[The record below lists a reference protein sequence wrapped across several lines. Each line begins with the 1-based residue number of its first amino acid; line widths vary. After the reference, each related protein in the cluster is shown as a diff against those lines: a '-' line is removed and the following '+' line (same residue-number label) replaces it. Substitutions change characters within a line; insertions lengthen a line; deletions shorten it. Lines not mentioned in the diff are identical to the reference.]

1 MADTASLIV
10 RVSSTGVDKTTSQ
23 LNGLTKAAGAAAA
36 AVVSLETAKQV
47 FSALVDSQR
56 NFDKLNSGLI
66 TMTGS
71 AENAAKA
78 FSVLQQFAKETPYG
92 LNQAVEGFTKLV
104 ALGLNPSKEALI
116 SYGNTA
122 AAMGKDLN
130 QMIEA
135 VADASTFEFERLK
148 EFGIKSSQQADTV
161 SFTFRGVTTTVK
173 KNSEEIQKYLLNI
186 GNTDFAGA
194 METRS
199 KTLDGQ
205 LSSLAD
211 SFDGLVL
218 AVAQSGFGDAV
229 GEQAAK
235 AEDAISALTDAIA
248 SNEIAAT
255 LQDWVTLFNE
265 SFKFISDA
273 LNDLAYDTEDKSVDM
288 SDSLGT
294 IPDAIREWLPD
305 IQQTF
310 HEVIAWFQ
318 RIDDYAVAL
327 GQTLAD
333 VFDPSK
339 TAALTF
345 KNLTAE
351 ADAAYAASIK
361 RAEAESQAIT
371 NRSKQ
376 RKKEIEEQ
384 RKQYDERKKQ
394 EIDLAS
400 LVNKKGGTGGAGNTN
415 DKDAKAAAKKAEQ
428 LRKQAQDYLDTL
440 ARQNND
446 ELKAIDAQEQ
456 QKLKEAAKYRKEG
469 ALTAEEYEK
478 AKTAIVLQYGQ
489 KRQDALDKELA
500 EEQKKLQQGV
510 AVLASID
517 PIANLQLERQKR
529 LAVIEEYE
537 AQENSVHEVAL
548 QARAELDKQYN
559 DGLAAAA
566 EERFRNQSE
575 WNNMLMDSLDAVG
588 TSASS
593 SIVGLINGTQ
603 TASEAMANLGNAIL
617 SSVVSGLTQMGVE
630 YLKNMII
637 GQTASAATIATAS
650 ATGAA
655 IAAAYAPAAAM
666 ASLASFGANSA
677 PAMAGITTTVASTQ
691 ALALTGFREQGGQMN
706 AGGSY
711 LVGERGPEII
721 KMAGAGRA
729 VNASQTR
736 QQLNGNNSG
745 NSGPSNVTIVN
756 NTSSQIGNVSTEQ
769 DDEGRLR
776 IIIEE
781 QVAAS
786 LQNSNSK
793 ISKARKAT
801 RNAPGFK

>member
-229 GEQAAK
+229 GEQAAT
-235 AEDAISALTDAIA
+235 AEDAITALTDAIA

-255 LQDWVTLFNE
+255 LQDWATLFNE

-273 LNDLAYDTEDKSVDM
+273 LNDLAYDTEDKSADM

-400 LVNKKGGTGGAGNTN
+400 LVNKKGGTGGTGNTN

-456 QKLKEAAKYRKEG
+456 QKLAKAKEFYSQG
-469 ALTAEEYEK
+469 ALSLKEYEK
-478 AKTAIVLQYGQ
+478 AKTAIVL
-489 KRQDALDKELA
+489 
-500 EEQKKLQQGV
+500 
-510 AVLASID
+510 
-517 PIANLQLERQKR
+517 
-529 LAVIEEYE
+529 E
-537 AQENSVHEVAL
+537 AG
-548 QARAELDKQYN
+548 QARQEELDKREKDRQEKQQKGDDFMAQIMGQN
-559 DGLAAAA
+559 ATELELLDIQEQQKLAVADKYR
-566 EERFRNQSE
+566 EQ
-575 WNNMLMDSLDAVG
+575 
-588 TSASS
+588 
-593 SIVGLINGTQ
+593 GLINEERYQ
-603 TASEAMANLGNAIL
+603 AALNAINEQYATKRAEAL
-617 SSVVSGLTQMGVE
+617 GSSFGDMAANA
-630 YLKNMII
+630 K
-637 GQTASAATIATAS
+637 TAFGEASTAYKAFAIAQATIATYTS
-650 ATGAA
+650 AIEAYKSTAA
-655 IAAAYAPAAAM
+655 IPVVGPFLAPVAAATAVAAG
-666 ASLASFGANSA
+666 LANIAKIRSA
-677 PAMAGITTTVASTQ
+677 
-691 ALALTGFREQGGQMN
+691 REQGGQLS
-706 AGGSY
+706 AGQASTIA
-711 LVGERGPEII
+711 ERGKPEVI
-721 KMAGAGRA
+721 MPAGASRVRTA
-729 VNASQTR
+729 
-736 QQLNGNNSG
+736 QQMKEIMGQNGG
-745 NSGPSNVTIVN
+745 NSGGDNVTIVN
-756 NTSSQIGNVSTEQ
+756 NTTGRVDSAVTER

-776 IIIEE
+776 IIISET
-781 QVAAS
+781 VAS
-786 LQNSNSK
+786 QLQDNNSP
-793 ISKARKAT
+793 ISKARRST
-801 RNAPGFK
+801 RGQPGY

>member
-229 GEQAAK
+229 GEQAAMV
-235 AEDAISALTDAIA
+235 EDAVTALTDAIA

-255 LQDWVTLFNE
+255 LQDWATLFNE

-273 LNDLAYDTEDKSVDM
+273 LNDLAYDTEDKSADM

-371 NRSKQ
+371 DRSKQ

-400 LVNKKGGTGGAGNTN
+400 LVNKKGGTGGTGNAD
-415 DKDAKAAAKKAEQ
+415 DKAAKAAAKKAEQ
-428 LRKQAQDYLDTL
+428 LRNQAQDYLDTL

-456 QKLKEAAKYRKEG
+456 QKLAKAKEFYNQG
-469 ALTAEEYEK
+469 ALSLKEYEQ
-478 AKTAIVLQYGQ
+478 AKTAIVLEAGQ
-489 KRQDALDKELA
+489 KRQDELDK
-500 EEQKKLQQGV
+500 
-510 AVLASID
+510 
-517 PIANLQLERQKR
+517 RQK
-529 LAVIEEYE
+529 E
-537 AQENSVHEVAL
+537 AQEKQQKGDDFMAQIMGQNATELELLDIQEQQKLAVADKYREQGL
-548 QARAELDKQYN
+548 ISEKQYQ
-559 DGLAAAA
+559 AA
-566 EERFRNQSE
+566 
-575 WNNMLMDSLDAVG
+575 L
-588 TSASS
+588 
-593 SIVGLINGTQ
+593 
-603 TASEAMANLGNAIL
+603 NAINEQYATKRADATATAFGNMASNIGSAL
-617 SSVVSGLTQMGVE
+617 GEASGAYKAFAIVQ
-630 YLKNMII
+630 
-637 GQTASAATIATAS
+637 ATIATY
-650 ATGAA
+650 TAA
-655 IAAAYAPAAAM
+655 IEAYKSTAAIPVVGPFLAPVAAAAAVGAGM
-666 ASLASFGANSA
+666 AQVSA
-677 PAMAGITTTVASTQ
+677 IRSA
-691 ALALTGFREQGGQMN
+691 REQGGQLS
-706 AGGSY
+706 AGQASTIA
-711 LVGERGPEII
+711 ERGKPEVI
-721 KMAGAGRA
+721 MPAGASRVRTA
-729 VNASQTR
+729 
-736 QQLNGNNSG
+736 QQMKEIMGQNGSS
-745 NSGPSNVTIVN
+745 SGPSNVTIVN

>member
-229 GEQAAK
+229 GEQAAM
-235 AEDAISALTDAIA
+235 AEDAITALTDAIA

-255 LQDWVTLFNE
+255 LQDWATLFNE

-273 LNDLAYDTEDKSVDM
+273 LNDLAFDTEDKSVDM

-318 RIDDYAVAL
+318 RIGDYAVAL

-371 NRSKQ
+371 DRSKQ

-400 LVNKKGGTGGAGNTN
+400 LVNKKGGTGGAGNTD
-415 DKDAKAAAKKAEQ
+415 DKAAKAAAKKAEQ

-446 ELKAIDAQEQ
+446 EIKAINAQEQ
-456 QKLKEAAKYRKEG
+456 QKLAKAKEFYNQG
-469 ALTAEEYEK
+469 ALALKEYEQ
-478 AKTAIVLQYGQ
+478 AKTAIVLEAGQ
-489 KRQDALDKELA
+489 KRQD
-500 EEQKKLQQGV
+500 
-510 AVLASID
+510 
-517 PIANLQLERQKR
+517 
-529 LAVIEEYE
+529 
-537 AQENSVHEVAL
+537 
-548 QARAELDKQYN
+548 ELDKRQKKAQEKQQKGDDFMAQIMGQN
-559 DGLAAAA
+559 AA
-566 EERFRNQSE
+566 ELE
-575 WNNMLMDSLDAVG
+575 LLDIQEQQKLAV
-588 TSASS
+588 ADKYREQ
-593 SIVGLINGTQ
+593 GLINEEQ
-603 TASEAMANLGNAIL
+603 YQAALNAINEQYATKRADAL
-617 SSVVSGLTQMGVE
+617 GSSFGDMAANAKTAFGEASTAYKAFAIAQATISTYTSAIEAYKSTAAIPVVGPFLAPV
-630 YLKNMII
+630 
-637 GQTASAATIATAS
+637 AAATAVAAGLANIAKIRS
-650 ATGAA
+650 A
-655 IAAAYAPAAAM
+655 
-666 ASLASFGANSA
+666 
-677 PAMAGITTTVASTQ
+677 
-691 ALALTGFREQGGQMN
+691 REQGGQLS
-706 AGGSY
+706 AGQASTIA
-711 LVGERGPEII
+711 ERGKPEVI
-721 KMAGAGRA
+721 MPAGASRVRTA
-729 VNASQTR
+729 
-736 QQLNGNNSG
+736 QQMKEIMGQNGSPSG
-745 NSGPSNVTIVN
+745 GDNVTIVN
-756 NTSSQIGNVSTEQ
+756 NTTGRVDSAVTER

-776 IIIEE
+776 IIISET
-781 QVAAS
+781 VAS
-786 LQNSNSK
+786 QLQDNNSP
-793 ISKARKAT
+793 ISKARRST
-801 RNAPGFK
+801 RGQPGY

>member
-78 FSVLQQFAKETPYG
+78 FSVLQHFAKETPYG

-235 AEDAISALTDAIA
+235 AEDAITALTDAIA
-248 SNEIAAT
+248 SNEMAAT
-255 LQDWVTLFNE
+255 LQDWVALFNE

-400 LVNKKGGTGGAGNTN
+400 LVNKKGGTGNTGNAD
-415 DKDAKAAAKKAEQ
+415 DKAAKAAAKKAEQ
-428 LRKQAQDYLDTL
+428 LRNQAQDYLDTL

-446 ELKAIDAQEQ
+446 EIKAIDAQEK
-456 QKLKEAAKYRKEG
+456 QKLAKAKEFYSQG
-469 ALTAEEYEK
+469 ALSLKEYEQ
-478 AKTAIVLQYGQ
+478 AKTAIVLEAGQ
-489 KRQDALDKELA
+489 KRQDELDK
-500 EEQKKLQQGV
+500 
-510 AVLASID
+510 
-517 PIANLQLERQKR
+517 RQK
-529 LAVIEEYE
+529 E
-537 AQENSVHEVAL
+537 AQEKQQKGDDFMAQIMGQNATELELLDIQEQQKLAVADKYREQGL
-548 QARAELDKQYN
+548 ISEKQYQ
-559 DGLAAAA
+559 AA
-566 EERFRNQSE
+566 
-575 WNNMLMDSLDAVG
+575 L
-588 TSASS
+588 
-593 SIVGLINGTQ
+593 
-603 TASEAMANLGNAIL
+603 NAINEQYATKRADATATAFGNMASNIGSAL
-617 SSVVSGLTQMGVE
+617 GEASGAYKAFAIVQ
-630 YLKNMII
+630 
-637 GQTASAATIATAS
+637 ATIATY
-650 ATGAA
+650 TAA
-655 IAAAYAPAAAM
+655 IEAYKSTAAIPVVGPFLAPVAAAAAVGAGM
-666 ASLASFGANSA
+666 AQISA
-677 PAMAGITTTVASTQ
+677 IRSA
-691 ALALTGFREQGGQMN
+691 REQGGQLS
-706 AGGSY
+706 AGQASTIA
-711 LVGERGPEII
+711 ERGKPEVI
-721 KMAGAGRA
+721 MPAGASRVRTA
-729 VNASQTR
+729 
-736 QQLNGNNSG
+736 QQMKEIMGQNGSS
-745 NSGPSNVTIVN
+745 SGPSNVTIVN

>member
-1 MADTASLIV
+1 MADIASLIV
-10 RVSSTGVDKTTSQ
+10 RVSATGVDKVTSQ

-47 FSALVDSQR
+47 FSALVGSQR

-229 GEQAAK
+229 GEQAAT
-235 AEDAISALTDAIA
+235 AEDAITALTDAIA

-255 LQDWVTLFNE
+255 LQDWATLFNE

-273 LNDLAYDTEDKSVDM
+273 LNDLAFDTEGKSADM
-288 SDSLGT
+288 SDSLGA

-394 EIDLAS
+394 EIDLAG
-400 LVNKKGGTGGAGNTN
+400 LVNKKDGTGGAGATD
-415 DKDAKAAAKKAEQ
+415 DKAAKAAAKKAEQ
-428 LRKQAQDYLDTL
+428 LRNQAQDYLDTL

-456 QKLKEAAKYRKEG
+456 QKLAKAKEFYSQG
-469 ALTAEEYEK
+469 ALSLKEYEQ
-478 AKTAIVLQYGQ
+478 AKTAIVLEAGQ
-489 KRQDALDKELA
+489 NRQDELDKRQK
-500 EEQKKLQQGV
+500 
-510 AVLASID
+510 
-517 PIANLQLERQKR
+517 
-529 LAVIEEYE
+529 E
-537 AQENSVHEVAL
+537 AQEKQQKGDDFMAQIMGQNATELELLDIQEQQKLAVA
-548 QARAELDKQYN
+548 DKYR
-559 DGLAAAA
+559 
-566 EERFRNQSE
+566 EK
-575 WNNMLMDSLDAVG
+575 
-588 TSASS
+588 
-593 SIVGLINGTQ
+593 GLINEEQ
-603 TASEAMANLGNAIL
+603 YQAALNAINEQYATKRADATATAFGNMASNIGSAL
-617 SSVVSGLTQMGVE
+617 GEASGAYKAFAIVQ
-630 YLKNMII
+630 
-637 GQTASAATIATAS
+637 ATIATY
-650 ATGAA
+650 TAA
-655 IAAAYAPAAAM
+655 IEAYKSTAAIPVVGPFLAPVAAAAAVGAGM
-666 ASLASFGANSA
+666 AQISA
-677 PAMAGITTTVASTQ
+677 IRSA
-691 ALALTGFREQGGQMN
+691 REQGGQLS
-706 AGGSY
+706 AGQASTIA
-711 LVGERGPEII
+711 ERGKPEVI
-721 KMAGAGRA
+721 MPAGASRVRTA
-729 VNASQTR
+729 
-736 QQLNGNNSG
+736 QQMKEIMGQNGSS
-745 NSGPSNVTIVN
+745 SGPSNVTIVN

>member
-235 AEDAISALTDAIA
+235 AEDAITALTDAIA

-273 LNDLAYDTEDKSVDM
+273 LNDLAYDTEDKSADM

-294 IPDAIREWLPD
+294 IPDAIREWLPE
-305 IQQTF
+305 I
-310 HEVIAWFQ
+310 Q
-318 RIDDYAVAL
+318 RIARDMYVEFQAIDM
-327 GQTLAD
+327 Q
-333 VFDPSK
+333 
-339 TAALTF
+339 AALLAQSIKSAFTPGETAEGTYAAGQAAIQFF
-345 KNLTAE
+345 KDTERAKNKAE
-351 ADAAYAASIK
+351 ADG
-361 RAEAESQAIT
+361 IT
-371 NRSKQ
+371 QRSKQ
-376 RKKEIEEQ
+376 RKKENEEQ
-384 RKQYDERKKQ
+384 RKQYNERKKQ

-456 QKLKEAAKYRKEG
+456 QKLAKAKEFYSQG
-469 ALTAEEYEK
+469 ALSLKEYEQ
-478 AKTAIVLQYGQ
+478 AKTAIVLEAGQ
-489 KRQDALDKELA
+489 KRQE
-500 EEQKKLQQGV
+500 
-510 AVLASID
+510 
-517 PIANLQLERQKR
+517 
-529 LAVIEEYE
+529 
-537 AQENSVHEVAL
+537 
-548 QARAELDKQYN
+548 ELDKREKDQQEKQQKGDDFMAQIMGQN
-559 DGLAAAA
+559 ATELELLDIQEQQKLAVADKYR
-566 EERFRNQSE
+566 EQ
-575 WNNMLMDSLDAVG
+575 
-588 TSASS
+588 
-593 SIVGLINGTQ
+593 GLINEEQ
-603 TASEAMANLGNAIL
+603 YQAALNAINEQYATKRAEAL
-617 SSVVSGLTQMGVE
+617 GSSFGDMAANA
-630 YLKNMII
+630 K
-637 GQTASAATIATAS
+637 TAFGEASTAYKAFAIAQATIATYTS
-650 ATGAA
+650 AIEAYKSTAA
-655 IAAAYAPAAAM
+655 IPVVGPFLAPVAAATAVAAG
-666 ASLASFGANSA
+666 LANIAKIRSA
-677 PAMAGITTTVASTQ
+677 
-691 ALALTGFREQGGQMN
+691 REQGGQLS
-706 AGGSY
+706 AGQMSTIA
-711 LVGERGPEII
+711 ERGKPEVI
-721 KMAGAGRA
+721 MPVGASRVRTA
-729 VNASQTR
+729 
-736 QQLNGNNSG
+736 QQMKEIMGQNGGQSG
-745 NSGPSNVTIVN
+745 GDNVTIVN
-756 NTSSQIGNVSTEQ
+756 NTTGRVDSAVTER

-776 IIIEE
+776 IIISET
-781 QVAAS
+781 VAS
-786 LQNSNSK
+786 QLQDNNSP
-793 ISKARKAT
+793 ISKARRAT
-801 RNAPGFK
+801 RGQPGY